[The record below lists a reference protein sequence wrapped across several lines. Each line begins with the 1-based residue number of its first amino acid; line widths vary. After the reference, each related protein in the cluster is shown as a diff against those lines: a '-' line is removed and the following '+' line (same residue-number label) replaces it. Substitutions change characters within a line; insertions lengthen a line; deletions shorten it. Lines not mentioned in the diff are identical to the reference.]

1 MIFLEKKY
9 SAAEYRSLVEAR
21 GDGQCTDSDRQEGGR
36 FGDGNDCQ
44 KEGSGSGDSVATVAK
59 KAKERN
65 VDVMLGGGKR
75 VAVMDAESRQRAIDD
90 FKSHPKPAGAA
101 AGSST
106 DLWDREFVTREKG
119 RVQKPKDGSEP
130 RVSDGKIASTAP
142 AFTSD
147 DLRQNSQFV
156 AHEAVGQFLSSR
168 HEEERAKTGAS
179 GPGAIIDTAAE
190 EIPEQQMKYVVD
202 ALAEDAIHAYDV
214 LGVDP
219 GFYSTDLGSTMRQ
232 MTTRHPEFASDDNAR
247 FVFTTLLAITSSGQ
261 GPDANLRDADDL
273 YRMYREHGTV
283 VPSSYGGGGRSAI
296 PSLKAFQGL
305 LDSFG
310 PDRTRRLLSGYTTAG
325 RIEKTLRSLAGKSK
339 ADEWRERTGSSPWS
353 VPVDDKGKEKEMTS
367 GELRDEVIPIAA
379 IFGPKIGSFYA
390 NLSGR
395 HEFLTMDRWLM
406 RSVGRV
412 TGELITRSTP
422 KAAKERAKAALAAL
436 ESRSWSKSYLFGID
450 KSHGITKADLIRS
463 LKIQERTGVIEEN
476 GAAFVWATAAER
488 SHQKTPRASGGGY
501 GTHPDPAIHSM
512 HQAGNSLFKSLILE
526 QQDPKTGTARRNIR
540 EIFRRVQSEVESRTG
555 RKADIDE
562 IQAAL
567 WQYEKRLW
575 KHLGAKTNITDN
587 SLFSAAAEGVISGR
601 LKREKPFQPAS
612 RRSSPQG
619 EDEDESG
626 DDFDT
631 GAFDVE
637 QSAWESNLAD
647 LGIDLLDLLSAIEED
662 VEERANFAALDV
674 EQRAG
679 LDCGRQEGGRF
690 GPKNMCA
697 ADDGGANVTGGGAT
711 ATATAPSTRWQSS
724 NRGIVKWSGS
734 SIAKDNPIS
743 GGEKLRSVEIRRP
756 KELAKAMGDVLPES
770 ATLDDVVAIGGGAVR
785 GSDLMVTGVGDTIS
799 TQMTTPVDPSEPDG
813 WRVYSDVHMSGA
825 DGVIT
830 AVDYGLLEIYPPGAD
845 GDDPFYDPPSP
856 NDAVVSRITSM
867 MMERMTDSLMTA
879 ERLGAEQATTTAI
892 GSGHSD
898 DQWKGYRLWP
908 QFGFDGPITRRTVNL
923 IEDEPDLTFLSDE
936 ARDKWDAG
944 EQLTVQDIIAT
955 REGRLW
961 WDENGSSTDMSF
973 DFSDKSSKGYQQF
986 ERMKRL
992 LPKLR
997 ERNKSRSWIEEAES
1011 RNCARE
1017 ATGQFAEG
1025 NDCQEK
1031 GTGTA
1036 ESQDSWRE
1044 DGGTVL
1050 WDSERPPVRGELASL
1065 EVQGGRD
1072 VAKAME
1078 SVGVD
1083 SLDKVVSLGGG
1094 TARGAEV
1101 RVSAYGTHTVAVST
1115 RIPIDPQ
1122 AQQSDDPY
1130 EGAVTSSV
1138 MISRGRDGKSTLHYG
1153 SLYTPMSV
1161 SSASA
1166 TKEDRLRIA
1175 SLLKEHFLESLSTAE
1190 AVGISSAN
1198 MAAAG
1203 DAEDKYLQGYRLW
1216 PQFGFDGEVPNLSE
1230 VPDEIVLKAAGI
1242 DIPPAGSTRI
1252 PHATVIRSL
1261 RSRVRSLTV
1270 QQLIS
1275 VREGDRWWDENGTDV
1290 SLSLDL
1296 TDKTSLGYKRYQQ
1309 AKKSLARLKERN
1321 KSRDWLDWL
1330 DDLESRDAD
1339 CGRDESGKFG
1349 SGNDCAKDGSGSA
1362 SPKESAKS
1370 SPKEIKA
1377 GDPSLKNHQPPPPA
1391 PRTGTPEFKAWFGDS
1406 KVVDESGAPSVV
1418 YHGTTSGWTEFDES
1432 KSHDIGF
1439 HAGTREQAVRKA
1451 GENQGSNVMPVFLSI
1466 ERPIRLSD
1474 HAWDTPDT
1482 IVSSL
1487 PKAGIRVDETLA
1499 SKHKDWQEKEA
1510 KRLDRSLEYDDS
1522 LSYDDYK
1529 AIKSKQYDDARAARR
1544 EVMAAAKAAIKKAG
1558 YDGVVYKNEVEGAG
1572 DSWIAFDASQIKSAS
1587 GNSGKFDK
1595 TNKSIVRSLVARSSD
1610 CGRDES
1616 GRFGGGNDCAKDGGS
1631 ESPKESAK
1639 SFPKEIT
1646 AGDPSLKKYVPF
1658 RPVADTKN
1666 SDFARPADDESLRA
1680 AIGAAKGARFADK
1693 YGAPRELP
1701 QGSPVAIRI
1710 DVPTFKKSGAYAVT
1724 VHKATKG
1731 GFDPSPVGYD
1741 SVARLDGPVVF
1752 ESKENDAVLVA
1763 AGLSQKFPLATVK
1776 GSLSKDRSIPDDID
1790 DWTAVGY
1797 DPQKAAYF
1805 YDKRTG
1811 DEVTGGTDS
1820 ISVGNSV
1827 FVRKPTYATN
1837 PRNAAR
1843 QYRNAGFWGLES
1855 RDADCG
1861 RDEGGRFGTG
1871 NKCQEDAGSPTAEK
1885 VTWSAG
1891 SGEPPFEG
1899 AEKAASI
1906 SVSGNKEVTDSLD
1919 TLGVDKSSIVDLAGA
1934 AGGSVFVRPAPDLTT
1949 KLPGGVLPVLISWD
1963 RPFGGVD
1970 YGIEGSSAVGRN
1982 DKGESILYHSTVTVD
1997 PRAKDTPAKRHAAAT
2012 AFYTMMAESVQAARK
2027 AGISE
2032 VRFNASGS
2040 KVDKS
2045 WKGYTIWPRM
2055 GFDAPL
2061 PDDIK
2066 SKLPETL
2073 SHAKSLLDLHATREG
2088 TQWWSENGREVDV
2101 TFRLDD
2107 PSSPQARIMSRFIKR
2122 FSTNRRD
2129 MPLGAGDG
2137 WLSPADLARFD
2148 ELWQEIWDEGDL
2160 DEYEYGKA

>member
-44 KEGSGSGDSVATVAK
+44 KDGDGSGDSVATVAK

-65 VDVMLGGGKR
+65 VDVMLGGGRR

-90 FKSHPKPAGAA
+90 FNSHPKPAGAA
-101 AGSST
+101 AGSAT

-488 SHQKTPRASGGGY
+488 SHQKTPRSSGGGY

-647 LGIDLLDLLSAIEED
+647 LGIDLFDLLSAIEED

-711 ATATAPSTRWQSS
+711 ATAPSTRWQSS

-734 SIAKDNPIS
+734 SLAKDSPIS

-770 ATLDDVVAIGGGAVR
+770 ATLDDVVTIGGGAVR

-799 TQMTTPVDPSEPDG
+799 TQMTTPVDPSEPEG
-813 WRVYSDVHMSGA
+813 WRVYSDVNMSGA

-856 NDAVVSRITSM
+856 DDAVVSRITSM

-908 QFGFDGPITRRTVNL
+908 QFGFDGPITPRTVNL

-973 DFSDKSSKGYQQF
+973 DFSDKSSKGYRQF

-997 ERNKSRSWIEEAES
+997 ERNKSRSWIEASES

-1017 ATGQFAEG
+1017 ATGQFADG
-1025 NDCQEK
+1025 NECQEK

-1065 EVQGGRD
+1065 EIQGGRD

-1122 AQQSDDPY
+1122 APQSDDPY

-1190 AVGISSAN
+1190 AVGISSAD

-1296 TDKTSLGYKRYQQ
+1296 TDKTSLGYKRYQE

-1330 DDLESRDAD
+1330 DELESRDAD
-1339 CGRDESGKFG
+1339 CGRDEGGRFG
-1349 SGNDCAKDGSGSA
+1349 TGNDC
-1362 SPKESAKS
+1362 
-1370 SPKEIKA
+1370 
-1377 GDPSLKNHQPPPPA
+1377 
-1391 PRTGTPEFKAWFGDS
+1391 
-1406 KVVDESGAPSVV
+1406 
-1418 YHGTTSGWTEFDES
+1418 
-1432 KSHDIGF
+1432 
-1439 HAGTREQAVRKA
+1439 
-1451 GENQGSNVMPVFLSI
+1451 
-1466 ERPIRLSD
+1466 
-1474 HAWDTPDT
+1474 
-1482 IVSSL
+1482 
-1487 PKAGIRVDETLA
+1487 
-1499 SKHKDWQEKEA
+1499 
-1510 KRLDRSLEYDDS
+1510 
-1522 LSYDDYK
+1522 
-1529 AIKSKQYDDARAARR
+1529 
-1544 EVMAAAKAAIKKAG
+1544 
-1558 YDGVVYKNEVEGAG
+1558 GAG
-1572 DSWIAFDASQIKSAS
+1572 DGQPSAKEDSKARDARIKQASKSLPQSIAATDAKSLGLVSHRPFSPVGVSKNSENLPIKS
-1587 GNSGKFDK
+1587 
-1595 TNKSIVRSLVARSSD
+1595 
-1610 CGRDES
+1610 DE
-1616 GRFGGGNDCAKDGGS
+1616 
-1631 ESPKESAK
+1631 E
-1639 SFPKEIT
+1639 
-1646 AGDPSLKKYVPF
+1646 
-1658 RPVADTKN
+1658 
-1666 SDFARPADDESLRA
+1666 LRRA
-1680 AIGAAKGARFADK
+1680 LRGMTGARGSQVPQSELVGAHRGLDK
-1693 YGAPRELP
+1693 GH
-1701 QGSPVAIRI
+1701 PVDLRI
-1710 DVPTFKKSGAYAVT
+1710 DINAFENFDTYAVT
-1724 VHKATKG
+1724 VHEHAGGKGVGKPIGFDSLVRLGGRVSFSSDENVATKIAMG
-1731 GFDPSPVGYD
+1731 IGKTPI
-1741 SVARLDGPVVF
+1741 
-1752 ESKENDAVLVA
+1752 
-1763 AGLSQKFPLATVK
+1763 ATVK
-1776 GSLSKDRSIPDDID
+1776 GMFDPSRDIPSDID
-1790 DWTAVGY
+1790 SWTPVGF
-1797 DPQKAAYF
+1797 DPKKAAYF

-1811 DEVTGGTDS
+1811 DEVTGGTDAV
-1820 ISVGNSV
+1820 SVGNSV
-1827 FVRKPTYATN
+1827 FVRVPEYAN
-1837 PRNAAR
+1837 PPRNAAR
-1843 QYRNAGFWGLES
+1843 QYRSAGFWGLES

-1861 RDEGGRFGTG
+1861 RDEGGRFGSG
-1871 NKCQEDAGSPTAEK
+1871 NKCQEDAGGTAPEK

-1891 SGEPPFEG
+1891 SGDPPFEG
-1899 AEKAASI
+1899 AEKAASV

-1934 AGGSVFVRPAPDLTT
+1934 AGGSVFIRPAPDLTT

-1963 RPFGGVD
+1963 RPLGGVD
-1970 YGIEGSSAVGRN
+1970 YGIEGSSAVGKN
-1982 DKGESILYHSTVTVD
+1982 DKGESILYHSTLTVD

-2012 AFYTMMAESVQAARK
+2012 AFYRMMSESVQAARK

-2061 PDDIK
+2061 PADLK
-2066 SKLPETL
+2066 AKLPETL

-2088 TQWWSENGREVDV
+2088 TQWWDENGREVDV
-2101 TFRLDD
+2101 SFRLDD

-2148 ELWQEIWDEGDL
+2148 ELWEEIWDEGDL